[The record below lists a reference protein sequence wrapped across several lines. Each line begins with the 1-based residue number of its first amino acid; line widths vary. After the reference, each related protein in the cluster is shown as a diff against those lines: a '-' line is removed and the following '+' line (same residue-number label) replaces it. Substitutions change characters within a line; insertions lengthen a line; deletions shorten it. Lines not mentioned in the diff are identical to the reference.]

1 MIIAIDGP
9 AGAGK
14 STTAQK
20 VAKKLGFIHI
30 NTGAM
35 YRAVTLKIIRRNL
48 QLHDENEIVKLLN
61 TTSLSFIGSNIQL
74 DGKDVSKE
82 VLFSEVTEYVSAVSA
97 IPIIRHRLV
106 EYQRQISTGNDVVLE
121 GRDIGT
127 VVFPNAEFKF
137 YITADIEVRAKRRKK
152 DLNTAGD
159 NVSLKENLN
168 FLKNRDARDSSR
180 KHSPLLKA
188 KDAIEVDTTHL
199 SIDQQVNCIVNIV
212 NNNKTGA

>member
-61 TTSLSFIGSNIQL
+61 NTSLSFIGSNIQL

-106 EYQRQISTGNDVVLE
+106 EYQRKISTGNDVVLE

-137 YITADIEVRAKRRKK
+137 YITADIEVRAKRRKI

-168 FLKNRDARDSSR
+168 FLKNRDAKDSSR

-199 SIDQQVNCIVNIV
+199 SIDQQVNCIVDIV

>member
-14 STTAQK
+14 STTAQE

-137 YITADIEVRAKRRKK
+137 YITADIEVRAKRRKI

-168 FLKNRDARDSSR
+168 FLKNRDAKDSSR